1 MTKRIIAPALL
12 IACMALPFL
21 MRPAHATPYYDST
34 GLERLCRSNNGTFLP
49 PTIDSPA
56 YGCLATGGGSVVC
69 GGKKGTKY
77 EKTCSVGRWKMK
89 TIRKRNRG
97 RG

>member
-1 MTKRIIAPALL
+1 MTTRTIALALL
-12 IACMALPFL
+12 VGCLSFALRSHL
-21 MRPAHATPYYDST
+21 AHAAPFYDAA

-49 PTIDSPA
+49 PTIDLPA
-56 YGCLATGGGSVVC
+56 YGCLASSGGSVIC
-69 GGKKGTKY
+69 GGKGKY
-77 EKTCSVGRWKMK
+77 AKTCSVGRWKMK

>member
-1 MTKRIIAPALL
+1 MTMKTIGLALFGCL
-12 IACMALPFL
+12 SFSLL
-21 MRPAHATPYYDST
+21 GHSAHATPFYDAA